1 MDKKDRKLLK
11 SKLFAWP
18 LPLPHTD
25 KKTTGARFRRRIH
38 NSEEK
43 RKSRHALSSADYKV
57 NKTLCERIFGRSRT
71 MGMIL

>member
-57 NKTLCERIFGRSRT
+57 NKSARQECSAEGLRPRDN
-71 MGMIL
+71 